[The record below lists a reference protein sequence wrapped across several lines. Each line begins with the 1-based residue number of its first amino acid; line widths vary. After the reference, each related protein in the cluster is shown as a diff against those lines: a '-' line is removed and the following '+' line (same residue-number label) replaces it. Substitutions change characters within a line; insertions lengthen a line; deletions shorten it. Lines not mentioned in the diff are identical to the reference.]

1 MAETIGL
8 ARRIVDKRK
17 NEQFNYDSDRIKNS
31 GRLRPLFMYIK
42 RSARQRKILGITLER
57 LFFLQL
63 LSRRTSCLLQKIPG

>member
-8 ARRIVDKRK
+8 AGIIVDKRK
-17 NEQFNYDSDRIKNS
+17 NEQFNYDSDHIKNS
-31 GRLRPLFMYIK
+31 GRLSPLFMYIK